1 MDVLL
6 AMFTCNELRETLQTD
21 DIARNCT
28 RNRKQRP
35 AATAKPYS
43 PGGAWHIV
51 VPPGEYD
58 WTYAWCNPANSL
70 NLCFLW
76 PTQVHNPNSKSIGS
90 AIFAE
95 LTAENAY
102 TSQWAPLFPRK
113 HELDRGPDPSWEGV
127 PMVWSEPLSNSW
139 FLGIIWAHNLNGIW
153 IGSAIFC
160 TDDRRVPYIPNF

>member
-1 MDVLL
+1 MIRWTRVDGRVVRVT

-58 WTYAWCNPANSL
+58 
-70 NLCFLW
+70 
-76 PTQVHNPNSKSIGS
+76 
-90 AIFAE
+90 
-95 LTAENAY
+95 
-102 TSQWAPLFPRK
+102 
-113 HELDRGPDPSWEGV
+113 
-127 PMVWSEPLSNSW
+127 
-139 FLGIIWAHNLNGIW
+139 
-153 IGSAIFC
+153 
-160 TDDRRVPYIPNF
+160 